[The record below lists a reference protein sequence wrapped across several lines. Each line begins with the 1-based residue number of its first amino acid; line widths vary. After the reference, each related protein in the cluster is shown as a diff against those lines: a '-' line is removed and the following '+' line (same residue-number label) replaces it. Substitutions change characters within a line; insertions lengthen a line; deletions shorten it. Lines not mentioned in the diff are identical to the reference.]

1 MKSLRQRG
9 KPKEIPNIPAEEIPK
24 HVAVELPYDILLI
37 VLRHLAQF
45 EQLDNFLSRCA
56 GDLAN
61 NYIELPV
68 SPLSRHFLAASRRDL
83 RATAGVSH
91 VWREAALPILEEAT
105 LFSSSRRCADEGFRC
120 EKVRVLRW
128 MTTVE
133 MERALDWLRDPT
145 PVQMAVIESIGLP
158 KRKSRISTLLR
169 RKVAKPVSEPAVIE
183 EAKPTKQPLALDAFI
198 NIQVLLLS
206 GSVMEELKQPFASQA
221 APLSALKQLKTLILC
236 NYDAKNGGSRPVSGR
251 ALNMEDVVYWVKGS
265 HITSLELFDVSVTSS
280 TCAFADLFSSPS
292 LCLAT
297 YQTR

>member
-9 KPKEIPNIPAEEIPK
+9 KHKEIPNIPVEEIPI
-24 HVAVELPYDILLI
+24 HVAVELPYDILVI
-37 VLRHLAQF
+37 VLRHLAQL
-45 EQLDNFLSRCA
+45 EQLDNFFSRCA

-68 SPLSRHFLAASRRDL
+68 SPLSRHFLAEARRNLRTIAS
-83 RATAGVSH
+83 VSH

-120 EKVRVLRW
+120 DKVRVLRW

-133 MERALDWLRDPT
+133 MERAWDWLKDPT
-145 PVQMAVIESIGLP
+145 SVQMAVIESTGLP

-169 RKVAKPVSEPAVIE
+169 RKAPGPASDPEVIE
-183 EAKPTKQPLALDAFI
+183 EAKPTKHPLALDAFI
-198 NIQVLLLS
+198 NVQVLLLS
-206 GSVMEELKQPFASQA
+206 GSVMEELQQPFTSRV

-236 NYDAKNGGSRPVSGR
+236 NYDAKDGGSKPVSGR
-251 ALNMEDVVYWVKGS
+251 ALNMEDVVHWVKGS

-280 TCAFADLFSSPS
+280 TCAYADLF
-292 LCLAT
+292 
-297 YQTR
+297 